1 MMKKTIIA
9 SMVLVTSLLATPV
22 MAENNFGV
30 DLESMSLED
39 LISLKDAVNEQI
51 AAKGGDNV
59 FGAGVYEVGKDIKA
73 ASFKLICYEGTELT
87 DVFIYEN
94 EDAMTSNEP
103 IFRDYLNYDDKKTSQ
118 EETPD
123 SAMLNLKE
131 NQVVV
136 IKCGMAT
143 IEETKPSWA
152 PEE

>member
-59 FGAGVYEVGKDIKA
+59 FGAGVKDIKA

-118 EETPD
+118 E
-123 SAMLNLKE
+123 SCVINLKDG
-131 NQVVV
+131 QSL
-136 IKCGMAT
+136 KAT
-143 IEETKPSWA
+143 GTLLIEDASTAFWA

>member
-87 DVFIYEN
+87 DVFVYEN
-94 EDAMTSNEP
+94 EDAITSNKP

-118 EETPD
+118 E
-123 SAMLNLKE
+123 SCVINLKDG
-131 NQVVV
+131 Q
-136 IKCGMAT
+136 ILKTTGT
-143 IEETKPSWA
+143 LLIEDASTAFWA
-152 PEE
+152 PEN

>member
-9 SMVLVTSLLATPV
+9 SMVLVTSLLAIPV

-118 EETPD
+118 E
-123 SAMLNLKE
+123 SCVINLKDG
-131 NQVVV
+131 Q
-136 IKCGMAT
+136 ILKTTGT
-143 IEETKPSWA
+143 LLIEDASTAFWA